1 MKITKA
7 QLKQIIKE
15 ELGAVMNE
23 SEFDYLSHLEH
34 LAARYPELN
43 HMFLDDLGM
52 RPVDRRY
59 NWDLV
64 QQTLKMLG
72 PVASDRLEVALEV
85 DEGDTV
91 SKLRD
96 VGRDRRRDV
105 DGSPVYTPEDFARD
119 IEAKYEEVAGQGH
132 GVKIG

>member
-1 MKITKA
+1 MKITKNR
-7 QLKQIIKE
+7 LKQIIKE
-15 ELGAVMNE
+15 ELEAVMSE

-43 HMFLDDLGM
+43 HMFLDDLGFH
-52 RPVDRRY
+52 PDHRRY

-85 DEGDTV
+85 DEGGTV
-91 SKLRD
+91 GKLRD
-96 VGRDRRRDV
+96 VG
-105 DGSPVYTPEDFARD
+105 DGRLAPEDFAQG
-119 IEAKYEEVAGQGH
+119 IEAQYATVAGQGH

>member
-23 SEFDYLSHLEH
+23 SEFDYLTHLEH
-34 LAARYPELN
+34 LAVRYPELN
-43 HMFLDDLGM
+43 HMFLDDLGF

-64 QQTLKMLG
+64 QQTLKILG

-85 DEGDTV
+85 DEGGTV
-91 SKLRD
+91 SMLRD
-96 VGRDRRRDV
+96 VG
-105 DGSPVYTPEDFARD
+105 DGSLAPEKFAQV